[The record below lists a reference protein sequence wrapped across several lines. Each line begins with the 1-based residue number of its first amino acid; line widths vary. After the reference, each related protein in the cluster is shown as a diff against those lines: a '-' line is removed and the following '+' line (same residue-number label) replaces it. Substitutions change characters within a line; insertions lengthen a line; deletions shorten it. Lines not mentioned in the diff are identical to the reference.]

1 MDSVTDLILFEG
13 EDDVPTPGEAIISS
27 KVRTEGKLRRALSRR
42 AQGFKKAPP
51 QHRPLHS
58 RSSSTD
64 KLAERDLGLRAH
76 PARPPIPPL
85 DQYPPP
91 SVRPGPLYR
100 TGTGASSYIDTGSF
114 AELGLDESETLS
126 LAGSSSRRSLVAK
139 GARTG
144 RRDEDVFL
152 DVTKEDQ
159 EDLDAIAE
167 LARPGYPL
175 LDKIMEE
182 EVQRSE
188 GRTMV
193 ACTFFCFGR
202 GSDR

>member
-1 MDSVTDLILFEG
+1 MLF
-13 EDDVPTPGEAIISS
+13 
-27 KVRTEGKLRRALSRR
+27 R
-42 AQGFKKAPP
+42 
-51 QHRPLHS
+51 
-58 RSSSTD
+58 
-64 KLAERDLGLRAH
+64 
-76 PARPPIPPL
+76 
-85 DQYPPP
+85 
-91 SVRPGPLYR
+91 
-100 TGTGASSYIDTGSF
+100 
-114 AELGLDESETLS
+114 SETLS